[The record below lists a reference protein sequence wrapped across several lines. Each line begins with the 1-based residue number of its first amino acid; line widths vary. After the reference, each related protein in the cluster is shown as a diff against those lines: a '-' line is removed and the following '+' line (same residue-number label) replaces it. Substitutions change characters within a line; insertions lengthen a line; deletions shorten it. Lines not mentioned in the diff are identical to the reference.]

1 MKSFARFS
9 SSVRAAR
16 RPPSPRFPPNRA
28 LDLCAPS
35 GVDFTA
41 GGTVVARRPRVTAVR
56 TFHHA
61 PVAAAAVQRASAAPL
76 PAPVAPPV
84 TTEAEPNVYRFGA
97 RPTAAHLSPY
107 APYIRPQSSGAALV
121 HLQTLMEGDVMP
133 ELCSGLAH
141 FPGDERA
148 DGLAT
153 LLGACAEWGLE
164 ARSSPLVVRLIN
176 GCLELLSGGGVRVS
190 PLCHLGEVAR
200 VLEGRQS
207 ALVTQVLASLCG
219 AVREDG
225 ASPSEAVRIYSLLAQ
240 CHDPASRRHK
250 VLLSALHRSTRR
262 QVHRLNAS
270 QVSDVLQSLS
280 QLQQRQAVSLVLRL
294 SRRASQVL
302 KAFSDAELTQVLSA
316 LMTLGHHS
324 EELLSAVEEHLPG
337 RLGKCDPELISTVV
351 EYCLRAGRRSEP
363 LFEAVAENFV
373 DNAETHTSLQIA
385 KQIVSMGRL
394 NYLPQCSGEMF
405 KKLESI
411 LSARF
416 AQFRPRSLLEV
427 LHACIHLERF
437 PLNHMAKVF
446 SPHFLQRLR
455 AQGEPLDNKALGQLT
470 QLHLSSSLECS
481 CYWGPRLPFFLHVK
495 NFSSVDHAFETPM
508 ESRLYNQVKG
518 PLAEMLGGR
527 FYNTRVFTR
536 SGYTIDVEIC
546 LDEDGYVLPPS
557 QWDHTYKRMALCL
570 DGEKRFCSK
579 TQHLLGKE
587 ATKRRHLRRMG
598 YELVQIPFFEFE
610 KLRTLEEQVQ
620 YLHDKIFP
628 TILKFNH

>member
-16 RPPSPRFPPNRA
+16 RPPSPSFPPNRA

-35 GVDFTA
+35 GADFTA
-41 GGTVVARRPRVTAVR
+41 GRTVVARQPRVTAVR

-61 PVAAAAVQRASAAPL
+61 PVAAAAVQ
-76 PAPVAPPV
+76 VAPPV
-84 TTEAEPNVYRFGA
+84 TTEAEPNVYR
-97 RPTAAHLSPY
+97 AHLSPY
-107 APYIRPQSSGAALV
+107 APYIRQRSSGAALV
-121 HLQTLMEGDVMP
+121 HLQTMMEGDVIP

-164 ARSSPLVVRLIN
+164 ARSPLVVRLIN

-200 VLEGRQS
+200 ALEGRRS

-262 QVHRLNAS
+262 QVHGLNAS

-316 LMTLGHHS
+316 LMMLGHHS
-324 EELLSAVEEHLPG
+324 EELLYAVEEHLPG

-351 EYCLRAGRRSEP
+351 EYCLRARRRSEP
-363 LFEAVAENFV
+363 IFEAVAENFV

-394 NYLPQCSGEMF
+394 NYLPQCSSEMF
-405 KKLESI
+405 RTLESI

-416 AQFRPRSLLEV
+416 AQFPPRSLLEV

-455 AQGEPLDNKALGQLT
+455 AQGEPLDNNALGQLT

-481 CYWGPRLPFFLHVK
+481 YYWGPRLPFFLHVK
-495 NFSSVDHAFETPM
+495 NFSSVDQAFETPM

-546 LDEDGYVLPPS
+546 LDEDGYVLPPA

-587 ATKRRHLRRMG
+587 ATKRRHLRRVG

-610 KLRTLEEQVQ
+610 ELRTLEEQVQ